1 MTFSASTC
9 DMCNYADDNTLNT
22 YGRDSQQLQE
32 YLKKDFKILQ
42 NWFYDNYV
50 VLNPRKSEF
59 MGFGKTNEIEV
70 FIYHEIRL
78 KKTTTKKLLDI
89 TIDEHLNFNDH
100 ITNL

>member
-1 MTFSASTC
+1 
-9 DMCNYADDNTLNT
+9 
-22 YGRDSQQLQE
+22 
-32 YLKKDFKILQ
+32 
-42 NWFYDNYV
+42 
-50 VLNPRKSEF
+50 